1 MTHQDGTEKFF
12 GRRKGRTL
20 RARQKQLVEELLPK
34 ITVDLEADK
43 VDLKSLFNGQAKEV
57 WLEVGFGAGE
67 HLVWQA
73 AHHPHVGI
81 IGCEPYI
88 NGVARALGKIEDEGI
103 TNARVIPDD
112 ARLLMDKLP
121 DACLNR
127 AFVLFPDPWPKT
139 RHAFRRFIGPSNLDR
154 LSRLLADDAI
164 LRVASDHKPYVRW
177 TLLHAAS
184 HPDFE
189 WLDEGP
195 SDWHNRPDDWPET
208 RYEQKALAGRPHYLR
223 FRRRPRR

>member
-1 MTHQDGTEKFF
+1 MTQPDGAEKFF

-20 RARQKQLVEELLPK
+20 RARQKRLMDELLPTM
-34 ITVDLEADK
+34 TVDLSGET
-43 VDLKSLFNGQAKEV
+43 VDAGSLFDGKAREV

-73 AHHPHVGI
+73 QNNPDVGI

-88 NGVARALGKIEDEGI
+88 NGVARLLGKVEDEGI
-103 TNARVIPDD
+103 TNARIIADD

-121 DACLNR
+121 DQSLDR
-127 AFVLFPDPWPKT
+127 VFVLFPDPWPKT
-139 RHAFRRFIGPSNLDR
+139 RHAFRRFIGPANLER
-154 LSRLLADDAI
+154 LARLLRDGAI

-177 TLLHAAS
+177 TMLHAAD

-195 SDWHNRPDDWPET
+195 CDWHVRPDDWPAT
-208 RYEQKALAGRPHYLR
+208 RYEQKALAGRPHYLQ
-223 FRRRPRR
+223 FRRKTRV